1 MGNNWFK
8 FKQFTVYQD
17 SAAMRVGTDGV
28 LLGAWAHHPAP
39 LRILDVGSGTGVIS
53 LMAAQRWDTAQIDAI
68 DPDLGAFEQSRK
80 NFELSPWSN
89 RLTAHNCDLQHFTAE
104 PYNLI
109 ISNPPYF
116 VNSLK
121 CDDTSRTLA
130 RHSDSLDSNGFFNI
144 ADRLLTSTGRIAIII
159 PTDIFIEWQQSAES
173 NGFKATRIT
182 YVKTTPRKAAKRVL
196 DVFTRTDQS
205 TQNIQEQTLILE
217 NSPGKYTCEAKEIL
231 RDFYLKITQ

>member
-104 PYNLI
+104 PYDLI

-121 CDDTSRTLA
+121 NPDSAKSTA
-130 RHSDSLDSNGFFNI
+130 RHTDTLPHDQLVLH
-144 ADRLLTSTGRIAIII
+144 AARLLSPTGTFAVILPADLQSNLFELAQKNGLSAHRTAEIYDRQGRNQIRIMAEFRKCATAE
-159 PTDIFIEWQQSAES
+159 PVIEKIYIRDVES
-173 NGFKATRIT
+173 NDYT
-182 YVKTTPRKAAKRVL
+182 
-196 DVFTRTDQS
+196 
-205 TQNIQEQTLILE
+205 EQYKSLT
-217 NSPGKYTCEAKEIL
+217 
-231 RDFYLKITQ
+231 RDFYLKF

>member
-8 FKQFTVYQD
+8 FKQFTVYQE

-28 LLGAWAHHPAP
+28 LLGAWAQHPAP
-39 LRILDVGSGTGVIS
+39 LRILDIGSGTGVIS
-53 LMAAQRWDTAQIDAI
+53 LMAAQRWSEARIDAI

-104 PYNLI
+104 PYDLI

-121 CDDTSRTLA
+121 NPDLIKSTA
-130 RHSDSLDSNGFFNI
+130 RHTDTLPHNELVLH
-144 ADRLLTSTGRIAIII
+144 AARLLSDNGTFAVILPADLQSNLFELALKNGLSVRRTAEIFDRQGRNQIRIMAE
-159 PTDIFIEWQQSAES
+159 FKKSVSAEPIEEQIYIRDVES
-173 NGFKATRIT
+173 NDYT
-182 YVKTTPRKAAKRVL
+182 
-196 DVFTRTDQS
+196 
-205 TQNIQEQTLILE
+205 EQYKSLT
-217 NSPGKYTCEAKEIL
+217 
-231 RDFYLKITQ
+231 RDFYLKF